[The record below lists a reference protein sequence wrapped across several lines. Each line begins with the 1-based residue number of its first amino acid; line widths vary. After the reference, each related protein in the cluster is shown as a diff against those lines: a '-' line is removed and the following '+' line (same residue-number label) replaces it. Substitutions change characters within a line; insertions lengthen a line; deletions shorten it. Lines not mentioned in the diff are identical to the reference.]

1 MSGFAN
7 NSSCYHPVTREQLE
21 SLSLIFGS
29 VGVVS
34 FVFCC
39 VAIGLIV
46 YWKAY
51 QRTSHRLVLWLMIS
65 TLLLSAVIAFELLI
79 AKFENGHDIEQM
91 CKVIGLFLEYA
102 IWMKLMLTFWIN
114 FHLFLL
120 TVLWRSYWWL
130 EFVYILTSLAIP
142 ASFFWVP
149 LLHNAYGLAGG
160 WCWIRAMDDQCTKLK
175 AGLVEQF
182 ALWYGPMMLFTVV
195 NVAMMVVMAS
205 VLCKRACCGGSK
217 EDKDPLLPKP
227 RHNIALKE
235 TLPLIAYPVTFHI
248 LCCFGFADRIEMAI
262 TNSPLYGLWLL
273 HAIAVSSPGVFA
285 SLFVAVHMCILR
297 KHVRENAYANS
308 DTEFV
313 VSIED

>member
-39 VAIGLIV
+39 VAIGIIV
-46 YWKAY
+46 YWKAH

-142 ASFFWVP
+142 ATFFWVP

-182 ALWYGPMMLFTVV
+182 VLWYGPMMLFTVV
-195 NVAMMVVMAS
+195 NVAMMVVMAT

-273 HAIAVSSPGVFA
+273 HAIAV
-285 SLFVAVHMCILR
+285 
-297 KHVRENAYANS
+297 
-308 DTEFV
+308 
-313 VSIED
+313 

>member
-1 MSGFAN
+1 
-7 NSSCYHPVTREQLE
+7 
-21 SLSLIFGS
+21 
-29 VGVVS
+29 
-34 FVFCC
+34 
-39 VAIGLIV
+39 
-46 YWKAY
+46 
-51 QRTSHRLVLWLMIS
+51 
-65 TLLLSAVIAFELLI
+65 
-79 AKFENGHDIEQM
+79 
-91 CKVIGLFLEYA
+91 
-102 IWMKLMLTFWIN
+102 MLTFWIN